1 MKKNILFWS
10 PFVGNIGTKRA
21 VINSAKSICRYTK
34 HKVYLL
40 NVLGEFNDFEDS
52 RVEKINIF
60 NVFKIA
66 PQTGYFSKLFI
77 FFFSCFS
84 IPFLFII
91 IKKKKIN
98 LIISFLL
105 GIIPLFIKQFFKEVE
120 VIASI
125 QGFPKFTFIRTIL
138 WKKLYTKS
146 QTIFTMSNLTKNKI
160 SKKLNYKNIYKIDN
174 PIISK
179 ELSRLSKEK
188 LDPEDEIIFKKKVI
202 ICVGRL
208 TPQKNFLEVIL
219 AIKNLDLDF
228 NLLILGDGEQKQL
241 LKNEIKK
248 HKINNVFLLG
258 HKANPYKYLSRSE
271 LFISSS
277 LWEDPGHALI
287 ESAYL
292 NTFIITSDCD
302 AGPKEMFLN
311 RVNCLSYPKGN
322 GNVLSKQIGLYFN
335 KIIFSEEKE
344 AIRLKAKKLSKNFT
358 EFRFFNTINKFII

>member
-1 MKKNILFWS
+1 
-10 PFVGNIGTKRA
+10 
-21 VINSAKSICRYTK
+21 
-34 HKVYLL
+34 
-40 NVLGEFNDFEDS
+40 
-52 RVEKINIF
+52 
-60 NVFKIA
+60 
-66 PQTGYFSKLFI
+66 
-77 FFFSCFS
+77 
-84 IPFLFII
+84 
-91 IKKKKIN
+91 
-98 LIISFLL
+98 
-105 GIIPLFIKQFFKEVE
+105 
-120 VIASI
+120 
-125 QGFPKFTFIRTIL
+125 
-138 WKKLYTKS
+138 
-146 QTIFTMSNLTKNKI
+146 MSNLTKNKI

-188 LDPEDEIIFKKKVI
+188 LDLEDEIIFKKKVI

-228 NLLILGDGEQKQL
+228 NLLILGDGEQKKL

-258 HKANPYKYLSRSE
+258 HKANPYKYISRSE

-287 ESAYL
+287 EFAYL

-311 RVNCLSYPKGN
+311 RVNCLTYPKGN
-322 GNVLSKQIGLYFN
+322 RNILSKQIGLYFN
-335 KIIFSEEKE
+335 KIIFSKEKE